1 MDSLEDQR
9 GSDNNKFEDF
19 NNLNKVFSNRIKEVN
34 RNQDKLTDKSKLQN
48 IRYDNGFGTHPRRE
62 FEIFSYIISGELQ
75 HKDSMGNVEILKR
88 GDVNSQQLEQ
98 ESRILNIT
106 YINSSCSFSS
116 NLGSPDDKNL
126 TPAYN
131 TKTYPGSLKTNNL
144 THIISPAS
152 SKTIGIHTDFHIT
165 GGQLKINDGIILKPG
180 DGAFITEV
188 VNGEEF
194 IFESVG
200 KEAVEFVLFD
210 LA

>member
-1 MDSLEDQR
+1 ME
-9 GSDNNKFEDF
+9 
-19 NNLNKVFSNRIKEVN
+19 
-34 RNQDKLTDKSKLQN
+34 
-48 IRYDNGFGTHPRRE
+48 YDNGFGTHPRRE

-88 GDVNSQQLEQ
+88 GDVNSQHIFEDDW
-98 ESRILNIT
+98 
-106 YINSSCSFSS
+106 NSYRFS
-116 NLGSPDDKNL
+116 
-126 TPAYN
+126 YVC
-131 TKTYPGSLKTNNL
+131 
-144 THIISPAS
+144 H
-152 SKTIGIHTDFHIT
+152 T